1 MAKTTQIALRVPN
14 DLLAKLRCVAQSEDR
29 TVSNLLNRIIR
40 LYLTSS
46 DDGSRYVTHR
56 DVEESERC

>member
-1 MAKTTQIALRVPN
+1 MPKTTQIAFRIP
-14 DLLAKLRCVAQSEDR
+14 DDMLAGLKSLARSEDR

-46 DDGSRYVTHR
+46 DDVPPTGQRPAAG
-56 DVEESERC
+56 ESERC